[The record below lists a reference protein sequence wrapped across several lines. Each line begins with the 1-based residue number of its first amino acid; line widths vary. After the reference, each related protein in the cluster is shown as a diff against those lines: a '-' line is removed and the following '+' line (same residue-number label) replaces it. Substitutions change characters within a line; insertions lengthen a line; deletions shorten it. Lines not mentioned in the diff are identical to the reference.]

1 MLTRKRHLTTAAA
14 FLLATLAP
22 LALLADEKPASKTAV
37 DTAVE
42 AEAEAAAKAEASA
55 EASAEADTAAKAA
68 AEAEAEAEAEAAAE
82 AAAQAAQAAQ
92 EAAAQAAQEAARAAA
107 AKQAEIERDRSATAV
122 ALNYCRAAFHRIRK
136 HPTKDVMVQEQTQIL
151 NNLNLSGVADREVI
165 QLYTAVLEEIH
176 LVYVAEKERTIFE
189 TRHRREFHQRLFA
202 NALLFGS
209 EVATA
214 QFVGAVRT
222 GANSWWDYR
231 ATEFKKENDTLK
243 VEKVRLK
250 TVVSKSST
258 FLDTLWQ
265 MARKKQIP
273 DEWLIRGTDLDRLEA
288 AMRLPKPRQRLRV
301 LKRMER
307 FMTHYPPYWYY
318 VARTQQQIGQL
329 FAALQTYDRMN
340 EIAVG
345 HFRND
350 ELLATGLANQAMIQA
365 HLGQPTAPLT
375 AMKALDASLGCW
387 QANLICARVLADTG
401 QPDRAEDA
409 ILANLDTKLERH
421 RSLVHLL
428 SLYYRRGDLQK
439 IASRLN
445 DPAVCHDLPVSV
457 LLRCASRLDPADVP
471 DTVNRQ
477 LVSSLQV
484 VPRRVFGADDIVIT
498 ATGGWQL
505 GEARLVLSLDGKTS
519 NVRPTLTKH
528 NGQIVATFSRV
539 AEFGNPLVATTKPPV
554 ASLTLQYADTPRV
567 RLVLGGDQAPVT
579 DVQNNQQRG
588 LRITSV
594 QFDSLHLSLVADAGR

>member
-1 MLTRKRHLTTAAA
+1 MLTRKRHLTTGVA

-22 LALLADEKPASKTAV
+22 LAIFADEKPASKTAV
-37 DTAVE
+37 DTAAKEVAAKE
-42 AEAEAAAKAEASA
+42 AAAKEAAAKEAAAKEAAAKEAAAKEAAAKEAAAKAA
-55 EASAEADTAAKAA
+55 AAK
-68 AEAEAEAEAEAAAE
+68 
-82 AAAQAAQAAQ
+82 
-92 EAAAQAAQEAARAAA
+92 EAARAAA

-122 ALNYCRAAFHRIRK
+122 ALNYCRASFHRIRK
-136 HPTKDVMVQEQTQIL
+136 HPTKDVMVQEQEQIL

-165 QLYTAVLEEIH
+165 QLYTAVLDEIH
-176 LVYVAEKERTIFE
+176 LVQVAEKERALFE
-189 TRHRREFHQRLFA
+189 ARHRREFHQRLFA
-202 NALLFGS
+202 NAMLFGS

-231 ATEFKKENDTLK
+231 ATEAKKENDTLK
-243 VEKVRLK
+243 VEKIRLK

-307 FMTHYPPYWYY
+307 FMTHFPPYWYY

-340 EIAVG
+340 EVAVG
-345 HFRND
+345 HFRKD
-350 ELLATGLANQAMIQA
+350 ELLAAGLANQAMIQA

-375 AMKALDASLGCW
+375 ARKALDASLGCW
-387 QANLICARVLADTG
+387 EANLICARILADSG
-401 QPDRAEDA
+401 QDDRAEDA
-409 ILANLDTKLERH
+409 ILANLDTNLERH

-428 SLYYRRGDLQK
+428 SQYYRRGDLQK
-439 IASRLN
+439 IAARLE
-445 DPAVCHDLPVSV
+445 DPAVCRDLPVSV
-457 LLRCASRLDPADVP
+457 LLRCASRLDPANVP

-477 LVSSLQV
+477 LARSLQV
-484 VPRRVFGADDIVIT
+484 MPSRAFGADDIVIT
-498 ATGGWQL
+498 ATDGWQL
-505 GEARLVLSLDGKTS
+505 AEARLVLSLDGKTS
-519 NVRPTLTKH
+519 SVRPTLAKQ
-528 NGQIVATFSRV
+528 NGRIVAIFARV
-539 AEFGNPLVATTKPPV
+539 AEFGNPLVAVTKPPV
-554 ASLTLQYADTPRV
+554 AVLTLEYADTPRV
-567 RLVLGGDQAPVT
+567 RLVLGNDQAQVA
-579 DVQNNQQRG
+579 DVQNSQQRG

-594 QFDSLHLSLVADAGR
+594 KFDSLHLSLVADTGR